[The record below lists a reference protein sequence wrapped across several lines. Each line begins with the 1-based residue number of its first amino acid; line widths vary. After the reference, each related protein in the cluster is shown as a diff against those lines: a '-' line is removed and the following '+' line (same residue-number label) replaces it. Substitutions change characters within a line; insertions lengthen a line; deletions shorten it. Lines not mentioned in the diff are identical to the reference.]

1 MINRVCK
8 YYFCLFILIVCIF
21 PQMCHAARKGP
32 GIAALKSGMENY
44 EAGNYDDAILKLE
57 IALIQLPGN
66 DKEGLWKAQFY
77 LGLSYYNVEEYVEA
91 RKEINKLFVK
101 LAKALNKS
109 GEPVVSKTEKEKES
123 VRVKDGLLVR
133 NGLVLKVIT
142 KKEAMIHNGPVSSSP
157 VVEKVSAFKTLF
169 LFSADP
175 ESNKQEMTTNGF
187 YRVGQTPYMGNIMG
201 WVNRKYVQEWDH
213 REVAEFTPLAGR
225 KPAKIYKTKNDLK
238 IVLQSKNPDAS
249 DPVALEVSGT
259 SKKRNKALL
268 PILDISNENIANQ
281 KRGLCRIAFLE
292 SPDAEAAEMQCNKS
306 KYDGYGQID
315 IMFVIDTSRGMKP
328 YVDGLREVVKPLSE
342 LIGQHPDICARF
354 GIVAYR
360 DHISLQSR
368 KKRGYIHKTYTALTD
383 NYDKFKAALDSVAV
397 STAGSKSGPDA
408 VFDGLNEAINTNIGW
423 RQSGV
428 KLIILIGDA
437 SANVAEEKNPLNYTL
452 SGLLRDAE
460 AREIRIYA
468 IKLDGGD
475 WADSEIQE
483 KQWKSLA
490 EGMTL
495 GTKGAYIRVAKG
507 SQSVEEYMK
516 KINES
521 ICKEFGLAQQL
532 YEIAEMY
539 LDTAKAERVP
549 DISDTEIMVSNNIV
563 DTPSVGKKAE
573 NQRLN
578 FSTGWVPLDQ
588 DGIPIIKSHMM
599 MSGEELELLTYLL
612 DSLQMI
618 IKGKSNVDRIKKTFI
633 QDLESISGGE
643 FNEEE
648 ETIKY
653 FVEKKM
659 GIPLQ
664 PELLRFTLAE
674 IKKWSEAKRKS
685 MRESIREK
693 SKSLRAFHGDQA
705 NWHAVTDDY
714 SYAYVPIDLLP

>member
-1 MINRVCK
+1 MFNRVCK
-8 YYFCLFILIVCIF
+8 YYFCLFILIVCVFSQI
-21 PQMCHAARKGP
+21 CHAARRGP
-32 GIAALKSGMENY
+32 GIASLKSGIVNY

-57 IALIQLPGN
+57 IALIQLPEY
-66 DKEGLWKAQFY
+66 DKEGLWKARFY
-77 LGLSYYNVEEYVEA
+77 LGLSYYNIGEYVDA

-101 LAKALNKS
+101 LAKAFNKS
-109 GEPVVSKTEKEKES
+109 DEPVVSNAEKEEER

-133 NGLVLKVIT
+133 NGLPLKVIT
-142 KKEAMIHNGPVSSSP
+142 KKKAMIHKGPISSSP
-157 VVEKVSAFKTLF
+157 VVENVSAFKSLF

-175 ESNKQEMTTNGF
+175 ESSKQDMTTNGF
-187 YRVGQTPYMGNIMG
+187 YRVGQTPDMGNIMG
-201 WVNRKYVQEWDH
+201 WVNGKYVQEWNH
-213 REVAEFTPLAGR
+213 REVAGFAPLAGR

-238 IVLQSKNPDAS
+238 IVLQSKDPDVRV
-249 DPVALEVSGT
+249 PVAREVSGT
-259 SKKRNKALL
+259 SKNRYKVLL

-281 KRGLCRIAFLE
+281 KRGLCQVAFLE
-292 SPDAEAAEMQCNKS
+292 SPDAEAADVQCNKS

-342 LIGQHPDICARF
+342 LIGQYPDICARF

-360 DHISLQSR
+360 DRISLQSR
-368 KKRGYIHKTYTALTD
+368 KKRGYIQKTYTALTD
-383 NYDKFKAALDSVAV
+383 SYDEFKAALDSVAV
-397 STAGSKSGPDA
+397 SMAGSESTPAA
-408 VFDGLNEAINTNIGW
+408 VFDGLNEAINANIGW
-423 RQSGV
+423 RESGV

-437 SANVAEEKNPLNYTL
+437 SADVSEEKNPLKYTL
-452 SGLLRDAE
+452 SGLLKDAE
-460 AREIRIYA
+460 DREVRIYA
-468 IKLDGGD
+468 IKLDGGGK
-475 WADSEIQE
+475 ADSEIQE
-483 KQWKSLA
+483 KQWKGLA
-490 EGMTL
+490 KGITL
-495 GTKGAYIRVAKG
+495 GTEGAYIRVAEG
-507 SQSVEEYMK
+507 TPSVKEYKK
-516 KINES
+516 KIQSS

-549 DISDTEIMVSNNIV
+549 EISDTEIMVSNNLV
-563 DTPSVGKKAE
+563 DILPAGNKAE

-578 FSTGWVPLDQ
+578 FSTGWVQLDQ
-588 DGIPIIKSHMM
+588 DGIPIIKSHLM
-599 MSGEELELLTYLL
+599 MSGEELELLSYLL

-618 IKGKSNVDRIKKTFI
+618 VKGKTNVDRIKKTFI

-648 ETIKY
+648 DTIKY

-664 PELLRFTLAE
+664 PEFLRFTLAE
-674 IKKWSEAKRKS
+674 INKWSTAKRKS
-685 MRESIREK
+685 IRDSIKEK
-693 SKSLRAFHGDQA
+693 SESLRAFHGDQA